1 MKRLNTRDISSFFT
15 KKTNKE
21 NGPPSQASEPPASP
35 QESEPLAPEIEILP
49 PPLTSEQNS
58 SPSVNLPP
66 PDFDVIN
73 LSHDL
78 GKRKKNEWFSS

>member
-1 MKRLNTRDISSFFT
+1 MVTSTSGGVTELFDKIHCFSCLLSSDRMKRLNTRDISSFFT

-58 SPSVNLPP
+58 S
-66 PDFDVIN
+66 
-73 LSHDL
+73 
-78 GKRKKNEWFSS
+78 